1 MKSREMAGSWLPKN
15 CSGEGGGGGLQLT
28 VDSKNEEENSKKL
41 GGGGTPFPEFQC
53 GAETP
58 RSLVELSLLSH

>member
-1 MKSREMAGSWLPKN
+1 MTSREIARSWLPKTAV
-15 CSGEGGGGGLQLT
+15 GGGGLQLT
-28 VDSKNEEENSKKL
+28 EDSENEEESWKKKT
-41 GGGGTPFPEFQC
+41 GEGRTPFPEFQC

>member
-1 MKSREMAGSWLPKN
+1 MVAEN
-15 CSGEGGGGGLQLT
+15 CSGGGGGGAA
-28 VDSKNEEENSKKL
+28 VDGEEKNEEEDGEKKL